1 MEYLGELGRLVPLRC
16 ASAERVQAAAR
27 YVDRVT
33 VEGRRRVQVVPASPR
48 TWDVSW
54 DLAYVDEVSA
64 LAPFLTGAWGSG
76 SWHWVSVDAWQ
87 GNLLTPT
94 EADLTGVAYNDRW
107 SLGGPMRR
115 ENGDWSGQSLA
126 VSVQSG
132 SHVVIEGI
140 PVLPGRAVTYG
151 ADVQAS
157 DPSVA
162 PRLHVQWLDAAGGF
176 IAHQY
181 RGGQAKGG
189 VQRVAVTFTPPANA
203 ASARLLL
210 DGSVARYTAPQVTWT
225 PHEVPY
231 APGHGC
237 RSAVVDGMTRDLL
250 YAADA
255 RRGSYSSIGFTVME
269 VG

>member
-1 MEYLGELGRLVPLRC
+1 MEYLGSLGRLVGFRC
-16 ASAERVQAAAR
+16 ASSERVQSVPR
-27 YVDRVT
+27 YVERIT
-33 VEGRRRVQVVPASPR
+33 VEGRRRVQVTPASPR

-54 DLAYVDEVSA
+54 GLANPGEVAA
-64 LAPFLTGAWGSG
+64 LAAFTSGAWGSG
-76 SWHWVSVDAWQ
+76 PWHWVSVDAWQ

-115 ENGDWSGQSLA
+115 ESGDWSGQSLV
-126 VSVQSG
+126 VSVPSG
-132 SHVVIEGI
+132 SHVVVEGI

-162 PRLHVQWLDAAGGF
+162 PRLHVQWADAAGGF
-176 IAHQY
+176 IAQQFAD
-181 RGGQAKGG
+181 GEVTGA
-189 VQRVAVTFTPPANA
+189 VQRASVTFTPPANA

-210 DGSVARYTAPQVTWT
+210 DRTVARYTAPQVTWT

-237 RSAVVDGMTRDLL
+237 RSAVVDGMNRDLL